1 MCAGMLLACDRETPG
16 KLIKAIFRIFQ
27 KEKGRL
33 SIVRKADLG
42 SAYFRLTRKVILKR
56 EEDG

>member
-1 MCAGMLLACDRETPG
+1 MLLACDRETPG